1 MNWFVRFVDFVIC
14 FLRSFRLMND
24 ELFPVLW
31 FDYVPQ
37 NISNPF
43 ENVTLVSISNLRIRK
58 RYTCNIFEKNILLI
72 QLLYSGTYSGTLL
85 VPQNLS
91 NPFENVTLVSVSN
104 LRIRKWYTCNIFENI
119 NIDKI
124 LLYSGTGTYRQLFIW
139 RNLVKKKRYRCT
151 I

>member
-43 ENVTLVSISNLRIRK
+43 ENVTLVSVSNLRIRK

-72 QLLYSGTYSGTLL
+72 QLLYSGTYSGTLP

-91 NPFENVTLVSVSN
+91 NPFENVTLVVSVSN
-104 LRIRKWYTCNIFENI
+104 LRIRKWYEYTRKHFGVFVRLGKNAVVIG
-119 NIDKI
+119 
-124 LLYSGTGTYRQLFIW
+124 YSIHETGASGVPVR
-139 RNLVKKKRYRCT
+139 KKS
-151 I
+151 